1 MGRHA
6 AVSSWVVVSVVVV
19 AASCGDGTSTGSTP
33 LATTAEG
40 GVTGAI
46 ESCLGESL
54 PEPEMLEV
62 GVIRELPDNGND
74 HVFCPSYDQRPPAS
88 GDHFDAWQNCGFY
101 SSPVQDQTAVHAL
114 EHGAVWIS
122 FSSDLPPDQVAALE
136 ARLEGEEH
144 LLAAPYPGL
153 KNPVVMTAWTRQLAL
168 DGVDDPLFEEF
179 IDTYQARRS
188 PTAPEAGVSCA
199 GAIGSPPADPDAGFQ
214 AIAEQVL
221 DG

>member
-6 AVSSWVVVSVVVV
+6 AVLSWVVMSVAVL
-19 AASCGDGTSTGSTP
+19 AEACGDGDSAGSTV
-33 LATTAEG
+33 TTADG

-46 ESCLGESL
+46 ELCLGESL
-54 PEPEMLEV
+54 PEPDLLEV

-101 SSPVQDQTAVHAL
+101 TAPVQDQTAVHAL

-122 FSSDLPPDQVAALE
+122 VAPDLPLDQIDAIE
-136 ARLEGEEH
+136 ARLDGEEH

-153 KNPVVMTAWTRQLAL
+153 QNPIVMTAWTRQLAL
-168 DGVDDPLFEEF
+168 DEIDDPLFEEF

-188 PTAPEAGVSCA
+188 PTAPEAGVSCG

-214 AIAEQVL
+214 AIAERVL